1 MYLMEEKSVK
11 LCVKNGKTGAE
22 TLQMLRTAF
31 SDDCLSQAVV
41 YQWVKQFK
49 EGRESLKDNP
59 RPGRPSTSA
68 LKLFGT
74 SSHPFNNCIY

>member
-1 MYLMEEKSVK
+1 MDTVEEQRACIK

-41 YQWVKQFK
+41 YQWVKRFK

-59 RPGRPSTSA
+59 RPGRPLTTRYEQKGCSSA
-68 LKLFGT
+68 
-74 SSHPFNNCIY
+74 